1 MAKYNPDLWPASWI
15 LSLIASGN
23 IHGFYVSREWK
34 AKSKEVRKKQKC
46 RCWDCIH
53 KRPAVLRRGVIV
65 HHVNPLRER
74 PDLALSEY
82 DEAGK
87 INLICLCESCHWERH
102 HQRKQIEIPE
112 RW

>member
-1 MAKYNPDLWPASWI
+1 MHKSPARI
-15 LSLIASGN
+15 
-23 IHGFYVSREWK
+23 
-34 AKSKEVRKKQKC
+34 
-46 RCWDCIH
+46 
-53 KRPAVLRRGVIV
+53 RRGVIV
-65 HHVNPLRER
+65 HHVHPLRER

-82 DEAGK
+82 DERGQ

>member
-1 MAKYNPDLWPASWI
+1 M
-15 LSLIASGN
+15 
-23 IHGFYVSREWK
+23 
-34 AKSKEVRKKQKC
+34 
-46 RCWDCIH
+46 
-53 KRPAVLRRGVIV
+53 IV
-65 HHVNPLRER
+65 HHVHPLRER

-82 DEAGK
+82 DERGQ